1 MTHGTDYSYLYVI
14 YQGGAQYYGADEYF
28 SEITVLFENIAKL
41 ITSSGSVSQKDLL
54 KVKGINI
61 FKNIFVG

>member
-1 MTHGTDYSYLYVI
+1 MTHGADYSYLYVI

-61 FKNIFVG
+61 FKDIFVG